1 MAEPFIDF
9 HLKPIVIG
17 AGLPHDAPDNLNERI
32 VKRCLA
38 IDAGPQSPGNRPV
51 VPDSRDRFTNVDGLN
66 GICSFS
72 QKRMMESARADIP
85 NHQSCIGCELALDAQ
100 VPLVYVIALDVV
112 VIVRPH
118 NLRWPDRGRQRRNSV
133 RPCARRRRGC
143 TGRTNRAVVTQK
155 GSRRGVI
162 EIVDVRLRQR
172 IKYPKA
178 AADGRLAV
186 MKRIPGETHA
196 RLEVLQ
202 CGIAGVKLTDQV
214 R

>member
-9 HLKPIVIG
+9 HLKPVVIG
-17 AGLPHDAPDNLNERI
+17 SGLPQDAPDNLNLRVVERS
-32 VKRCLA
+32 LA
-38 IDAGPQSPGNRPV
+38 IDARPQRPGNRPV
-51 VPDSRDRFTNVDGLN
+51 VPHSWNRFPNVDGLD
-66 GICSFS
+66 GIRSLR
-72 QKRMMESARADIP
+72 QERMMESARADIP
-85 NHQSCIGCELALDAQ
+85 NDQSCIGCELALDAQ

-112 VIVRPH
+112 VIVGPH
-118 NLRWPDRGRQRRNSV
+118 HLRWPDRGRQRRNSV
-133 RPCARRRRGC
+133 RPCTRRRRGC

-178 AADGRLAV
+178 AADCRLAV

-202 CGIAGVKLTDQV
+202 CEIAGVKLTDQV